1 MTARRGNCHF
11 TPGEMLDLAKD
22 LIDLCVY
29 LSREKENWSELQ
41 GQEEREGEEPAFLP
55 FGAERK
61 DV

>member
-1 MTARRGNCHF
+1 M
-11 TPGEMLDLAKD
+11 AKD